1 MNLLIHFVIYCIYYK
16 YLIYF
21 ICCRLNFDHSIE
33 KWPTV
38 AEAMSQSNSVVGTS
52 SASDDFGLTN
62 RMTKSHSFGSFP
74 LSLGNLSFE
83 NPREAH
89 TPRSQESI
97 TGSYSS
103 LDTRPP
109 LHHKYHH
116 THSHS
121 HNKLSQLKETDEC
134 INFISFSIIL
144 ASSPQIN
151 TQNSSHVMNNP
162 NVEGLAKMIPI
173 CHICGQPIACKKCAE
188 QNDLHFPCH

>member
-1 MNLLIHFVIYCIYYK
+1 MIINYELY
-16 YLIYF
+16 
-21 ICCRLNFDHSIE
+21 RLNFDHSIE

-52 SASDDFGLTN
+52 SASDDFGLSN
-62 RMTKSHSFGSFP
+62 KMTKSHSFGSFP

-103 LDTRPP
+103 LDSRPP

-116 THSHS
+116 IHSHS
-121 HNKLSQLKETDEC
+121 HNKLSQLKEADEC
-134 INFISFSIIL
+134 IYILYYII
-144 ASSPQIN
+144 
-151 TQNSSHVMNNP
+151 
-162 NVEGLAKMIPI
+162 
-173 CHICGQPIACKKCAE
+173 
-188 QNDLHFPCH
+188 